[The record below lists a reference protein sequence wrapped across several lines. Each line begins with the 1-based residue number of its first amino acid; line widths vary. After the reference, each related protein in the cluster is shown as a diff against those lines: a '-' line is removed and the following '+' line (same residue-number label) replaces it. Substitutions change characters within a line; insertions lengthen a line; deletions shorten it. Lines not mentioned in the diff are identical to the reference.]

1 MTPDAKKALKR
12 RLVIVLCAALAI
24 AAVYFTAV
32 LIYKGN
38 TQRKYPSEYID
49 RGAVTVAERFRV
61 PEGFVREDGGSDV
74 SSEAL
79 KKFGLAAYYAD
90 GSRNFDAGP
99 FNGHRRSGNFCAGRF
114 DCKVQTMR
122 VDSCKGLA
130 MNKLP
135 TRLDRVVRESNLWQ
149 RFRVAEFGSNQAN
162 PVPSRFFS
170 VDERT

>member
-1 MTPDAKKALKR
+1 MDRAER
-12 RLVIVLCAALAI
+12 RLSGRLSWRFGGGRLKLN
-24 AAVYFTAV
+24 AVFSGLESV
-32 LIYKGN
+32 RPEN
-38 TQRKYPSEYID
+38 T
-49 RGAVTVAERFRV
+49 
-61 PEGFVREDGGSDV
+61 
-74 SSEAL
+74 
-79 KKFGLAAYYAD
+79 
-90 GSRNFDAGP
+90 RNFDAGP